1 MNRIASF
8 PTLKLHQVYL
18 VKLPSYAMAAIT
30 NPMRMISAAKIIPED
45 GIDGIPPLL
54 FSHRTR
60 QWNFLPPLFFS
71 TEAKVKVP
79 PPTLPI
85 YSRHFLLTPSLKL
98 GTDKLANSIDGN
110 YNGRHCR
117 GR

>member
-8 PTLKLHQVYL
+8 PTLKLHHVYL

-45 GIDGIPPLL
+45 GIDGIPLPL

-60 QWNFLPPLFFS
+60 QWNFLLFPPF
-71 TEAKVKVP
+71 TEARVKAP
-79 PPTLPI
+79 LSI
-85 YSRHFLLTPSLKL
+85 YSRPFLLTSPL
-98 GTDKLANSIDGN
+98 
-110 YNGRHCR
+110 YN
-117 GR
+117 